1 MLKKQY
7 VAIFFGLLLIGWL
20 ILMTWIYMSALQT
33 RGISKDEIR
42 PADAALVLGNAVNKN
57 GRPNPCLRSR
67 VVAAAELYHAGKVP
81 KLVVAGGTGSDGS
94 NEAQHMKA
102 IAIELGVPE
111 SRIAMEGKSE
121 NTYENI
127 HFSSVQL
134 TNNSNVVIVSAD
146 FHLQRALWLAERE
159 WGDQKMVQVYSG
171 QESCEERGWD
181 YARKLVRESL
191 AWIKAVVI
199 KPD

>member
-20 ILMTWIYMSALQT
+20 ILMIWIYMSALQT
-33 RGISKDEIR
+33 RSIRKDEIR
-42 PADAALVLGNAVNKN
+42 PADAALVLGNAVNKD

-67 VVAAAELYHAGKVP
+67 VAAAAELYHADKVP
-81 KLVVAGGTGSDGS
+81 KLVVAGGTDSDGS

-127 HFSSVQL
+127 RFSSVQL

-159 WGDQKMVQVYSG
+159 WGDQKMLQVYSG
-171 QESCEERGWD
+171 QESCDDSGLD